1 MEPPSKRLRLD
12 SSTHGADHDDGE
24 NEDELSMTPAQF
36 DASQDPMYQLDK
48 KRAKAATRLKSTF
61 ENIFEKYGKDF
72 DGDDDL
78 VNWYTDEVE
87 VDNGHINLMEA
98 RLGSDVE
105 DLSGEEDERILSGK
119 SDGRAKRPKSQLTS
133 LIPTSHTKH
142 KPTSRLPATSPWNV
156 GAGPGTYRLSSLAF
170 SPPPYNAYPPFNFGP
185 TFENGPVDPTWQA
198 PDLPVQPHRQHISLI
213 GAANSYLDPF
223 GASPHHTTKRLV
235 SAKSFLLPTAPT
247 SSTANNSDVEE
258 DDILLGEYNQGKQ
271 PIALSSVS
279 ERMPVASC
287 ASSNQSSQRS
297 GQQPPFYGIDL
308 NKDGA
313 HDQTD
318 DLRKGSIQDE
328 SIEPLMLATPPVP
341 HQPAEENMQLCQTT
355 GSSRNSSPTRPKK
368 EQLKKSDARKSSKL
382 HKEETNSE
390 TRLLQPHERRIE
402 IIIPLMKGLFPA
414 ETITEQVAKEVT
426 PIVDEN
432 AQELFTEQEVSIDSS
447 RNVPCLQESRYTTP
461 PISSYE
467 SVVSD
472 QPVSD
477 STGESRD
484 ANAERTVQIS
494 ESLMNTSRPSVLQD
508 PPERRP
514 KRRLEQAELPIAL
527 TLQYDEQGLENI
539 DTEAGREPLSSPT
552 AVDNSADE
560 SLTDGL
566 HIEQKSNRDSEDDRT
581 ALHQRRFSVA
591 GVGIDTERA
600 TLETN
605 FEENVETALIDEQTP
620 EVTPRRSPSPI
631 DRLHER
637 FASSTVE
644 TYGPAA
650 TEAVVSEMAIL
661 QEHIKDLPRDEL
673 DLTSVNSRGAE
684 VLPVHPHALINE
696 VPRHDQQV
704 DEVLGISEVLTS
716 HGARI
721 SALEQELGSRNP
733 EHSAIGEITEPDSD
747 PGKDRL
753 SSMFEPSG
761 TCEDQEHDAPNQP
774 LFSSVLIDEINGLQL
789 DSEPQDTERSP
800 PPQDTELPDQDLSV
814 FPVEPDAHFTSEPIL
829 PLPLRKTQ
837 SDAQHNTGIGRSPS
851 PELGTSIEPE
861 LISRATSQI
870 SNSPT
875 PTTPTRRRG
884 PRSEA
889 KPQSSHRRGAPSKRF
904 PLSSLVPGGI
914 DDESDD
920 ELSIAGSLSST
931 ISRFN
936 SPFSRTSTSDK
947 LDLPPL
953 WSTPRKTTRKFGLL
967 KESASSARAPNRIH
981 GLDRSVNVP
990 PATDSRAG
998 RSQSRRGRSRVAN
1011 SSPLAHRVAERL
1023 LSSPTKRNRA
1033 TPQRPPSLVA
1043 SPHGTLRRCGEGGFV
1058 CDRDFCLTCCK

>member
-24 NEDELSMTPAQF
+24 NQDELSMTPAQF

-48 KRAKAATRLKSTF
+48 KRAKAATRLKSTL
-61 ENIFEKYGKDF
+61 EDIFEKYGKDF

-98 RLGSDVE
+98 RLGSDIE
-105 DLSGEEDERILSGK
+105 DLSGEEDERILSGE
-119 SDGRAKRPKSQLTS
+119 SDGRGKRPKSSQLTS

-142 KPTSRLPATSPWNV
+142 KPNSRLPATSPWNV
-156 GAGPGTYRLSSLAF
+156 AAGPGTYRLSSLAF
-170 SPPPYNAYPPFNFGP
+170 SPSPYNAYPPFNFGP
-185 TFENGPVDPTWQA
+185 TFENSSVDPTWQA
-198 PDLPVQPHRQHISLI
+198 PDLHVLPHRQHISLI
-213 GAANSYLDPF
+213 GAANSHLDPF
-223 GASPHHTTKRLV
+223 GASPHYTTKRLV
-235 SAKSFLLPTAPT
+235 SARSFLLPTAPT

-258 DDILLGEYNQGKQ
+258 DDILLGEYNQDKQ
-271 PIALSSVS
+271 PVALSSVS
-279 ERMPVASC
+279 EKTRMPLASC

-297 GQQPPFYGIDL
+297 GQQPPFYGL
-308 NKDGA
+308 NLDKDGA

-318 DLRKGSIQDE
+318 DLRKGSVQDE
-328 SIEPLMLATPPVP
+328 SIEPLMPGTSPVS
-341 HQPAEENMQLCQTT
+341 HQPAEENMQLRQTA
-355 GSSRNSSPTRPKK
+355 GGSRNTSPTRPKK
-368 EQLKKSDARKSSKL
+368 ERPKKSDARKSSKL
-382 HKEETNSE
+382 HNEETNSE

-402 IIIPLMKGLFPA
+402 IIIPLMKRLFPA
-414 ETITEQVAKEVT
+414 ETITKQGAEEMSPLVN
-426 PIVDEN
+426 EN
-432 AQELFTEQEVSIDSS
+432 AQELYTEEELSINSNENVSH
-447 RNVPCLQESRYTTP
+447 LQDSRYTTP
-461 PISSYE
+461 PISSSE
-467 SVVSD
+467 SVAPQQSVSD
-472 QPVSD
+472 FA
-477 STGESRD
+477 GESRD

-494 ESLMNTSRPSVLQD
+494 ESPTNTSRPSALQD

-527 TLQYDEQGLENI
+527 TLRYDKQDLENI
-539 DTEAGREPLSSPT
+539 DTKASREPLSSPT
-552 AVDNSADE
+552 AVDNP
-560 SLTDGL
+560 TDGL
-566 HIEQKSNRDSEDDRT
+566 HIEQKSNRDSEHDRM
-581 ALHQRRFSVA
+581 APLQQRFSVS
-591 GVGIDTERA
+591 GVGIDPERA
-600 TLETN
+600 TLETSL
-605 FEENVETALIDEQTP
+605 EENAETALIDEPIP

-631 DRLHER
+631 DKLHECI
-637 FASSTVE
+637 AGSTVE
-644 TYGPAA
+644 ISNPA
-650 TEAVVSEMAIL
+650 TEAVISEMAIL
-661 QEHIKDLPRDEL
+661 QEHNEDLPRDEL

-684 VLPVHPHALINE
+684 VLPVHPHAPIHE
-696 VPRHDQQV
+696 VPRHDQQF
-704 DEVLGISEVLTS
+704 DEVPGISEVLTS
-716 HGARI
+716 HGTRI
-721 SALEQELGSRNP
+721 SALEQELGSRNS
-733 EHSAIGEITEPDSD
+733 EHSAIGAITEPDSD

-753 SSMFEPSG
+753 SPIFEPSG
-761 TCEDQEHDAPNQP
+761 TYEDQEHNAPNQP

-789 DSEPQDTERSP
+789 DSEPQDTKRSP
-800 PPQDTELPDQDLSV
+800 PPQDIELPDQDLSV
-814 FPVEPDAHFTSEPIL
+814 FPVESDARFISEPIL

-837 SDAQHNTGIGRSPS
+837 SDVQHNTGIGRSPS
-851 PELGTSIEPE
+851 PELGTSIGPE

-889 KPQSSHRRGAPSKRF
+889 KPQSSHRRSPSSKRF

-920 ELSIAGSLSST
+920 ELSIAGSFSST

-936 SPFSRTSTSDK
+936 SPFSRTSTNDKK

-967 KESASSARAPNRIH
+967 KGSASSARTPNRIH
-981 GLDRSVNVP
+981 GLDHSVNVP
-990 PATDSRAG
+990 PVTDSRAG
-998 RSQSRRGRSRVAN
+998 RSQSRRGRNRLAN

-1023 LSSPTKRNRA
+1023 LSSPTRRNRA
-1033 TPQRPPSLVA
+1033 TPQRSPSLVA

>member
-12 SSTHGADHDDGE
+12 SSTHGVDHDDGE
-24 NEDELSMTPAQF
+24 NQDELSMTPAQF
-36 DASQDPMYQLDK
+36 HASQDPMYQLDK
-48 KRAKAATRLKSTF
+48 KRAKAATKLKSTF

-98 RLGSDVE
+98 RLGSDIE

-119 SDGRAKRPKSQLTS
+119 SDGRGKIPKSQLKS

-142 KPTSRLPATSPWNV
+142 KPNSRLPATSPWNV

-198 PDLPVQPHRQHISLI
+198 PDLPVQPRRQHISFI
-213 GAANSYLDPF
+213 GSANSHLDPF

-235 SAKSFLLPTAPT
+235 SAKSFLLPAAPT
-247 SSTANNSDVEE
+247 SSTTNNSDVEE
-258 DDILLGEYNQGKQ
+258 DDILLGEYNQDKQ
-271 PIALSSVS
+271 PIALSPVS
-279 ERMPVASC
+279 EKTRMPVTSC
-287 ASSNQSSQRS
+287 PSSNLSRQRS
-297 GQQPPFYGIDL
+297 DQQPPLHGLDF
-308 NKDGA
+308 NKDGV

-318 DLRKGSIQDE
+318 GLGKGSIQNE
-328 SIEPLMLATPPVP
+328 SIEPLMPGTPPVS
-341 HQPAEENMQLCQTT
+341 HQPAEENMQLRQTA
-355 GSSRNSSPTRPKK
+355 GSSRNTSPTRPKK
-368 EQLKKSDARKSSKL
+368 ERPKKSYARKSSKL
-382 HKEETNSE
+382 HNEETNSE

-414 ETITEQVAKEVT
+414 ETITKQVAKEVT

-432 AQELFTEQEVSIDSS
+432 AQELYTEQEVSIDSS
-447 RNVPCLQESRYTTP
+447 RNVPYLQESRYTTP

-467 SVVSD
+467 SVMSD
-472 QPVSD
+472 QSVSD

-484 ANAERTVQIS
+484 ANAERTVQTY
-494 ESLMNTSRPSVLQD
+494 ESPMNTSRLSALQD
-508 PPERRP
+508 IPERRP

-539 DTEAGREPLSSPT
+539 DTEAGREPLPSPT
-552 AVDNSADE
+552 AVDN
-560 SLTDGL
+560 
-566 HIEQKSNRDSEDDRT
+566 Q
-581 ALHQRRFSVA
+581 QRFSVA
-591 GVGIDTERA
+591 GVGTDAEPA
-600 TLETN
+600 TVEASL
-605 FEENVETALIDEQTP
+605 EENVETALTDEQIP
-620 EVTPRRSPSPI
+620 EVTPRRSLSPV
-631 DRLHER
+631 DKLHER
-637 FASSTVE
+637 IAGSTVE
-644 TYGPAA
+644 TSHPAA

-661 QEHIKDLPRDEL
+661 QEHNNKDLSQDEL
-673 DLTSVNSRGAE
+673 DLTSVNLRRAE

-696 VPRHDQQV
+696 VSQHDQQF

-721 SALEQELGSRNP
+721 SAPEQELGSRNS

-753 SSMFEPSG
+753 SPIFEPSG
-761 TCEDQEHDAPNQP
+761 TCEDQEHDAPNQL

-800 PPQDTELPDQDLSV
+800 PPQDIELPDQDLSV
-814 FPVEPDAHFTSEPIL
+814 FPVESDTRSTSEPVL
-829 PLPLRKTQ
+829 PLSLRKAQ
-837 SDAQHNTGIGRSPS
+837 SDVQHNTGIGRSPS
-851 PELGTSIEPE
+851 PELGTSIKPE

-870 SNSPT
+870 NNSPT
-875 PTTPTRRRG
+875 PATPTRRRG
-884 PRSEA
+884 SRSEA
-889 KPQSSHRRGAPSKRF
+889 KPQSSHRRSPSSKRF

-920 ELSIAGSLSST
+920 ELSIAGSFSST

-936 SPFSRTSTSDK
+936 SPFSRTSANDK

-953 WSTPRKTTRKFGLL
+953 WSTPRKTTRKSGLL
-967 KESASSARAPNRIH
+967 TGSVSSARTPNRIR
-981 GLDRSVNVP
+981 GLDRSVNVL

-998 RSQSRRGRSRVAN
+998 RSQSRRGRSRAAN

-1043 SPHGTLRRCGEGGFV
+1043 SPHGTLRRCGEGGFM